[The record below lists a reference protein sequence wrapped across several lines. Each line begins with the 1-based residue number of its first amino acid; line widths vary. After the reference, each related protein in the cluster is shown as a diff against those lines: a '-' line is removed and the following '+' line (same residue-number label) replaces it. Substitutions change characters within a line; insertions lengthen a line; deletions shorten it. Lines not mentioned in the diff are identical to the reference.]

1 MTDMELAC
9 MGPYVSPVP
18 EGLARAKELSRAELR
33 KLVAELEER
42 DRLDSTS
49 SGDVSGPAA
58 QSAHR

>member
-9 MGPYVSPVP
+9 MGPYVSPLP
-18 EGLARAKELSRAELR
+18 EGLKRAKELSRAELR

-49 SGDVSGPAA
+49 SGDVSAT
-58 QSAHR
+58 